1 MGMLILVIWEISW
14 LCLEIMWIFDLFIL
28 GVNYI
33 ILFFWWLKIIVI
45 YLYLERDKEIKVYII
60 ELLREDMR
68 LFMLYN
74 NIY

>member
-45 YLYLERDKEIKVYII
+45 YLYLERDEEIKIYII
-60 ELLREDMR
+60 ELLGEDMR

>member
-45 YLYLERDKEIKVYII
+45 YLYLERDKEIKIYII

-74 NIY
+74 NVY

>member
-1 MGMLILVIWEISW
+1 MGMLILVIWQISW

-45 YLYLERDKEIKVYII
+45 YLYLERDKEIKVYIK

>member
-1 MGMLILVIWEISW
+1 MGMLILVIWQISW